1 MTRPSG
7 IRGGDEADGSA
18 GTAVQV
24 GRYAGFGLTMGLGT
38 ALFAW
43 LGTWVDERLGTEP
56 LFVVIGA
63 FLGFAAGF
71 YSMYWRLVL
80 HPARERRGPP
90 EDGSEGGG
98 AAGT

>member
-1 MTRPSG
+1 MTRPPGTS
-7 IRGGDEADGSA
+7 GGDDADGPA
-18 GTAVQV
+18 GTAVQL
-24 GRYAGFGLTMGLGT
+24 GRYAGFGLTMGLAT

-43 LGTWVDERLGTEP
+43 LGTWVDGRLGTEP

-80 HPARERRGPP
+80 RPARER
-90 EDGSEGGG
+90 EDAAREPGGG
-98 AAGT
+98 EGRGGA